1 MSNDESKDEVELRLD
16 FELLLLRRIN
26 EAFSSSLHMLEAA
39 NKSLDVMG
47 KRLDELTA
55 TSQLLRQALNE
66 KRKQDAKADGS
77 HVNSP

>member
-55 TSQLLRQALNE
+55 TSQLLRTLNE